1 MLLSSPFVLGQTL
14 FNVVASFCGPL
25 LCFWLIFSR
34 GGPYAWN
41 SGEVLGPICA
51 SPLAC
56 AILAPAFVPIGMTDA
71 VSRGW
76 FGPVPSHDDGVRCL
90 ARFLPSLRSAGVW
103 RVGVVRHLVLGLQL
117 SCVAIAGILVAGYA
131 LGPDL
136 LAWTQIWFSVAYIAL
151 LPIVVLPLALLGFAL
166 ESHLER
172 VETIIGAADDPRALV
187 KLAKRAWAAPK
198 C

>member
-90 ARFLPSLRSAGVW
+90 AGFLPSLRVAKVLNWVGAKLKRFPKARSHEDDLPQQWKDLGRTHGV
-103 RVGVVRHLVLGLQL
+103 RTE
-117 SCVAIAGILVAGYA
+117 
-131 LGPDL
+131 D
-136 LAWTQIWFSVAYIAL
+136 AW
-151 LPIVVLPLALLGFAL
+151 
-166 ESHLER
+166 
-172 VETIIGAADDPRALV
+172 
-187 KLAKRAWAAPK
+187 
-198 C
+198 

>member
-1 MLLSSPFVLGQTL
+1 MYFTARSLLLSSPFVLGQTL
-14 FNVVASFCGPL
+14 FNVAASFCGPL

-117 SCVAIAGILVAGYA
+117 SCVAILPSRPASSLPDTPWDRTSWHGRRSGSRSRTSPSCPSWCCPWRCSGSRWSQTWNASRLSSVPQTTPA
-131 LGPDL
+131 L
-136 LAWTQIWFSVAYIAL
+136 
-151 LPIVVLPLALLGFAL
+151 
-166 ESHLER
+166 
-172 VETIIGAADDPRALV
+172 
-187 KLAKRAWAAPK
+187 
-198 C
+198 